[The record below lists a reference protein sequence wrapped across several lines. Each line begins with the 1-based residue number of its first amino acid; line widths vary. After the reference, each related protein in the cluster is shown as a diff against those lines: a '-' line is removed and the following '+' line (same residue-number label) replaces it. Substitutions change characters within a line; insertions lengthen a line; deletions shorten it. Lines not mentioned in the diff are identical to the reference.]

1 MSNKK
6 VDRSYGYTDE
16 MIERAAHLLDTKVA
30 STATQVARIVCKE
43 FDVEYDESIGRQYRK
58 IFNGSSLL
66 INSVSYQEAV
76 KRELPSKKVYF
87 LTSAQNSTPVN
98 KNLLKNMEVYAEK
111 LDAAIGVIAMRYR
124 NPNLYDEGL
133 KDNYWDKE
141 IEEYLI
147 ASRYSLHKN
156 MVIGADVFIPY
167 TTKYPLRVAEN
178 LSRDFSFIVG
188 HPKQDMMSVPVLNGS
203 PEKKLY
209 STGSITVPEN
219 YSQTM
224 AGSEAQ
230 KEHKMGFLI
239 VIVDGD
245 NVVVRNVEADRK
257 GNFQDILVKVENG
270 KIKEEVGKVKA
281 FVAGD
286 LHSTLEDER
295 VLEKTREII
304 KLVKPENLVLHD
316 VLSAESISYFTRTD
330 IFRQLELKDKG
341 LLSLE
346 KEIDLSLKM
355 IGSFLGD
362 VGRVVIPRANHHNFI
377 DIWLTREDWKKDI
390 NNARI
395 YLRLA
400 SIKGAKGANLE
411 KGIYAALV
419 DHAFDSDKVLTL
431 GYDESFRVG
440 GIELSQHGDKGSDGR
455 RGSVVQYRKTGIPH
469 IVGHAHSARKEG
481 DIMVVGVTTKKRLGY
496 NQGYSGWSH
505 LHSIITE
512 NNKIQYIQ
520 IPPEQ

>member
-1 MSNKK
+1 MDNKNI
-6 VDRSYGYTDE
+6 DRSYGYTEE
-16 MIERAAHLLDTKVA
+16 MIDRASHLLDTKVA
-30 STATQVARIVCKE
+30 QTATQVARMVCKE
-43 FDVEYDESIGRQYRK
+43 YDVEYDESIGRYYRK
-58 IFNGSSLL
+58 LFNGNSLL
-66 INSVSYQEAV
+66 INSASYQEAV
-76 KRELPSKKVYF
+76 KRELPVKRVYF

-98 KNLLKNMEVYAEK
+98 SNLLKNMEVYADK

-133 KDNYWDKE
+133 KENYWDKK
-141 IEEYLI
+141 IENYLI

-188 HPKQDMMSVPVLNGS
+188 HPKQDMMSVPVLDGS

-209 STGSITVPEN
+209 STGSITIPEN

-224 AGSEAQ
+224 SGSEAQ

-239 VIVDGD
+239 VIIDGN

-257 GNFQDILVKVENG
+257 GNFQDILIKVENG
-270 KIKEEVGKVKA
+270 KILEELGKVKA

-295 VLEKTREII
+295 VLAKTREII
-304 KLVKPENLVLHD
+304 KMTKPDNLVLHD
-316 VLSAESISYFTRTD
+316 VLSAESISFFTRID
-330 IFRQLELKDKG
+330 IFRQLELQDKG
-341 LLSLE
+341 MLSLE
-346 KEIDLSLKM
+346 REIDLSLKM
-355 IGSFLGD
+355 IESFSED
-362 VGRVVIPRANHHNFI
+362 VGRVIIPRANHHNFI

-400 SIKGAKGANLE
+400 AIKATAHADLK

-419 DHAFDSDKVLTL
+419 DSAFDSDKVVTL
-431 GYDESFRVG
+431 GYDDSFRVG

-469 IVGHAHSARKEG
+469 IVGHGHSARKEG
-481 DIMVVGVTTKKRLGY
+481 DIVMVGVTTEKRLGY

-505 LHSIITE
+505 LHAIITE
-512 NNKIQYIQ
+512 NNKVQYIQ